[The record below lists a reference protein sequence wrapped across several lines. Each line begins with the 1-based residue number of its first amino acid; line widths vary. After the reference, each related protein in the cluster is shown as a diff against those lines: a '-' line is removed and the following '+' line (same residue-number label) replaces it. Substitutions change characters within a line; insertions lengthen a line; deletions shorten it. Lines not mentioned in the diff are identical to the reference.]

1 MWEKLSLN
9 FVFLGMKTEPTPLM
23 RQHAQVKSQY
33 PGAIVLFRVGDFYET
48 FGEDAVD
55 ASRILGITLTKRAN
69 GAASHIELAGFPHHA
84 LDNYLPKLVK
94 AGRRVAVCD
103 QLEDPK
109 NAKGVVKRGV
119 TDVVSPGVVL
129 ADGVTDARANNYLA
143 AVFLP
148 REKTMAAAWADVAT
162 GDFYCLSGDA
172 DRVQKALQA
181 HRPAEIVAPRKHW
194 DDVLAQFGPEYAY
207 FRLEDWIFE
216 GEYGRNEL
224 CRHLRVGNLKG
235 FGLEDEPAG
244 AVAAGALIHYLNQ
257 NEHRHIA
264 HLTPIRRFD
273 DGQCLAL
280 DKFTVRNLELFA
292 PLHPEG
298 KAFVDTQ
305 DLTRTPA
312 GSRTLKR
319 WFAFPLK
326 DPGEIRRRQSRVR
339 ALMRA
344 DGATLKT
351 VDAALKNIGDLERL
365 AAKLATRRI
374 LPRECAK
381 LRAALQAVPSL
392 FDALGRL
399 DPQAFAPYLPPPDLQ
414 RPLEPLVE
422 RLNDEPGAQAGTG
435 DVIRFGVNARLDE
448 FRRLK
453 TDSEATLDA
462 IRVRE
467 AQRTQIPSLKIQF
480 NRVFGYYIEISN
492 AHQNKV
498 PADYVRK
505 QTLTNAER
513 YITPELKIF
522 EDKILTAD
530 AAIAELEAEEFRRL
544 VQALQP
550 HLGEIQS
557 AARTVAEVDT
567 LFSFAE
573 AARRFD
579 YALPEIT
586 DDDRL
591 VIVAGRHPV
600 IESRLPPDDPYIPN
614 DLMLDGQSQQIIV
627 LTGPNMA
634 GKSAL
639 LRQTALIVL
648 MAHAGSA
655 APVRAAQIPLTDR
668 IFTRV
673 GASDNL
679 AGGESTFM
687 VEMNE
692 TAYILNHATPQ
703 SLVLLD
709 EIGRGTG
716 TYDGMAIAW
725 ALVEHLHNVC
735 GAKTIFATHYHE
747 LAETSET
754 LERVKNYNVTVKEA
768 GGKIVFLRKL
778 APGAAER
785 SFGVQV
791 AERAGVPA
799 PVVKRAKQLLAHFEA
814 DDKKRARRPAPPPQM
829 TLFAAASPAAEKVCQ
844 QLRETDVNRLS
855 PVEALLKLNELKLM
869 LEREAD
875 TLE

>member
-1 MWEKLSLN
+1 
-9 FVFLGMKTEPTPLM
+9 M

-109 NAKGVVKRGV
+109 NAKGIVKRGV
-119 TDVVSPGVVL
+119 TDVVTPGVVL
-129 ADGVTDARANNYLA
+129 ADGVTDARANNFLA

-148 REKTMAAAWADVAT
+148 KAGAMAAAWADVAT

-172 DRVQKALQA
+172 DRVQKVLQA
-181 HRPAEIVAPRKHW
+181 HKPAEILLPRKHW
-194 DDVLAQFGPEYAY
+194 DELRDFLGLESAY

-216 GEYGRNEL
+216 GDYGYTSL
-224 CRHLRVGNLKG
+224 CRHLGTASLKG
-235 FGLEDEPAG
+235 FGLEDEPA
-244 AVAAGALIHYLNQ
+244 AAAAGALVHYLNQ
-257 NEHRHIA
+257 NGHQELA
-264 HLTPIRRFD
+264 HLFPVRRFE
-273 DGQCLAL
+273 DGRYLVL

-292 PLHPEG
+292 PMHPEG

-312 GSRTLKR
+312 GSRMLKR
-319 WFAFPLK
+319 WFAFPLQ
-326 DPGEIRRRQSRVR
+326 DPDEIRRRQDRVR
-339 ALMRA
+339 ALMQA
-344 DGATLKT
+344 DGATLKI
-351 VDAALKNIGDLERL
+351 VDSALKDIGDLERL

-381 LRAALQAVPSL
+381 LRVALQALPAL
-392 FDALGRL
+392 WDALDRL
-399 DPQAFAPYLPPPDLQ
+399 EPGAFAPYLPVPDLSGA
-414 RPLEPLVE
+414 LKVLVE
-422 RLNDEPGAQAGTG
+422 RLNDDPGPQAGAG
-435 DVIRFGVNARLDE
+435 DVIRPGVHPRLDE

-453 TDSEATLDA
+453 TDSEATLED
-462 IRVRE
+462 IRLRE

-492 AHQNKV
+492 AHKNKV
-498 PADYVRK
+498 PTDYVRK
-505 QTLTNAER
+505 QTLTHAER

-530 AAIAELEAEEFRRL
+530 AAVAEIEADEYRRL
-544 VQALQP
+544 VADLQP
-550 HLGEIQS
+550 YLEQIQT
-557 AARTVAEVDT
+557 AARSVAELDA

-573 AARRFD
+573 AARK
-579 YALPEIT
+579 YGYVLPEIV

-600 IESRLPPDDPYIPN
+600 IESCLPPDDPYIPN
-614 DLMLDGQSQQIIV
+614 DLMLDGQNQQIII

-634 GKSAL
+634 GKSAF

-655 APVRAAQIPLTDR
+655 VPARAAQVPPTDR

-692 TAYILNHATPQ
+692 TAYILNHATSR

-754 LERVKNYNVTVKEA
+754 LERVKNYNVTVKET

-799 PVVKRAKQLLAHFEA
+799 SVVKRAKQLLAHFEA
-814 DDKKRARRPAPPPQM
+814 DDRKRPRRSAPPPQM
-829 TLFAAASPAAEKVCQ
+829 TLFAPASPVAEKVCRH
-844 QLRETDVNRLS
+844 LRETDVNRIS
-855 PVEALLKLNELKLM
+855 PVEALLKLNELKLL
-869 LEREAD
+869 LESEGGEA
-875 TLE
+875 